1 MRLFPHP
8 PTVVHFFLALY
19 ASAISLL
26 ALSSSLAESY
36 IDARYSR
43 AFVMR
48 LGRPQMKT
56 FFVKGLAEIDVRAR
70 DNPGGVDG
78 KIDRY
83 VATILP
89 LEPKIQAGAQD
100 RPFYS

>member
-1 MRLFPHP
+1 M
-8 PTVVHFFLALY
+8 
-19 ASAISLL
+19 
-26 ALSSSLAESY
+26 ALSSSLAGSY

-43 AFVMR
+43 TVVVR

-56 FFVKGLAEIDVRAR
+56 FFVEGLANSDVRAR

-83 VATILP
+83 VAAILP
-89 LEPKIQAGAQD
+89 LKPKIQADAQD